1 VGSVSDYHFAVSQKD
16 AGSRLDVFLSRM
28 NLELSRNQVQRLI
41 DNKCIL
47 VNDKPQKSS
56 YQLRSKDQIQVFVP
70 PPPPAQLQ
78 PEPLS
83 LDVVF
88 EDDHLIAV
96 NKPAG
101 LVVHPATSHRT
112 STLVHGLLYHCD
124 HLADLGWPLRP
135 GIVHRL
141 DKDTSGIIVV
151 AKDNST
157 YRHLSQ
163 QFKKKLVYKEYS
175 ALVYGRLS
183 DSSGQFTDPIRRH
196 PKNRKKMGI
205 MVGGREASTFWWL
218 ELLLSEVSLVKV
230 VIKTGRTHQIR
241 VHFAHAHHPVVG
253 DATYGGK
260 KRVKSVQNHLLRT
273 QLSKVKRQMLHA
285 RRLALEH
292 PVTGETLDWSAP
304 LPEDMSDLLEFLR
317 KYETEEKKSE
327 SGNSRHIQTGCEI

>member
-1 VGSVSDYHFAVSQKD
+1 VSEYRFEVTREN
-16 AGSRLDVFLSRM
+16 AGSRLDLFLSRM
-28 NLELSRNQVQRLI
+28 SLELSRNQVQRLI
-41 DNKCIL
+41 DNNCIL
-47 VNDKPQKSS
+47 VNDRPQKSS
-56 YQLRSKDQIQVFVP
+56 YKLRSEDQIQVFVP

-78 PEPLS
+78 PEPLP

-96 NKPAG
+96 NKPPG

-112 STLVHGLLYHCD
+112 STLVHGLLHHCD
-124 HLADLGWPLRP
+124 YLADLGGPLRP

-163 QFKKKLVYKEYS
+163 QFKEKLVYKEYS
-175 ALVYGRLS
+175 ALVHGRLPH
-183 DSSGQFTDPIRRH
+183 SSGQFTDPIRRH

-205 MVGGREASTFWWL
+205 MAGGREAFTFWWL
-218 ELLLSEVSLVKV
+218 ELLFGEVSLVKV

-260 KRVKSVQNHLLRT
+260 KRVKSVQNHLLRAR
-273 QLSKVKRQMLHA
+273 LSKVKRQMLHA
-285 RRLALEH
+285 RRLSLEH

-304 LPEDMSDLLEFLR
+304 LPEDMSELLEFLR
-317 KYETEEKKSE
+317 TYDQSAKE
-327 SGNSRHIQTGCEI
+327 

>member
-1 VGSVSDYHFAVSQKD
+1 VSEYRFEVTQEN
-16 AGSRLDVFLSRM
+16 AGSRLDLFLSRM

-41 DNKCIL
+41 DKNCIL
-47 VNDKPQKSS
+47 VNDRPQKAS
-56 YQLRSKDQIQVFVP
+56 YRLRLEDQVLVFVP
-70 PPPPAQLQ
+70 PPPPSQLE

-88 EDDHLIAV
+88 EDDHLIAI
-96 NKPAG
+96 NKPPG

-112 STLVHGLLYHCD
+112 STLVHGLLHHCD
-124 HLADLGWPLRP
+124 HLADLGGPLRP

-151 AKDNST
+151 AKDNAA
-157 YRHLSQ
+157 YRHLSR
-163 QFKKKLVYKEYS
+163 QFKEKLVYKEYS
-175 ALVYGRLS
+175 ALVYGHLRQ
-183 DSSGQFTDPIRRH
+183 SSGQFTNPIQRH

-205 MVGGREASTFWWL
+205 IAGGREASTFWWL
-218 ELLLSEVSLVKV
+218 ELWFGEVSLVKV

-241 VHFAHAHHPVVG
+241 VHFSHAHHPVVG

-260 KRVKSVQNHLLRT
+260 KRVRSVQNPLMRAR
-273 QLSKVKRQMLHA
+273 LSKVKRQMLHA

-292 PVTGETLDWSAP
+292 PATGDKLDLSAP

-317 KYETEEKKSE
+317 TYGTQK
-327 SGNSRHIQTGCEI
+327 

>member
-1 VGSVSDYHFAVSQKD
+1 MSEYRFEVTQEDV
-16 AGSRLDVFLSRM
+16 GSRLDLFLSRM
-28 NLELSRNQVQRLI
+28 SLELSRNQVQRLI
-41 DNKCIL
+41 DNNCIL

-56 YQLRSKDQIQVFVP
+56 YKLRLKDQIQVFVP
-70 PPPPAQLQ
+70 PPPPVQLQ

-88 EDDHLIAV
+88 EDDHLIVV
-96 NKPAG
+96 NKPPG

-124 HLADLGWPLRP
+124 HLADLGGPLRP

-151 AKDNST
+151 AKDDST
-157 YRHLSQ
+157 YRHLSK
-163 QFKKKLVYKEYS
+163 QFKRKLVYKEYS
-175 ALVYGRLS
+175 ALVYGRLPH
-183 DSSGQFTDPIRRH
+183 SSGQFTDPIRRH

-205 MVGGREASTFWWL
+205 MAGGREAFTFWWL
-218 ELLLSEVSLVKV
+218 ELLFGEVSLVKV

-260 KRVKSVQNHLLRT
+260 KRVKAVQNHLLRAR
-273 QLSKVKRQMLHA
+273 LSKIKRQMLHA
-285 RRLALEH
+285 RRLSLVH

-304 LPEDMSDLLEFLR
+304 LPEDMSELLEFLR
-317 KYETEEKKSE
+317 KYGTEE
-327 SGNSRHIQTGCEI
+327 

>member
-1 VGSVSDYHFAVSQKD
+1 MSEYRFEVTQEDV
-16 AGSRLDVFLSRM
+16 GSRLDLFLSRM
-28 NLELSRNQVQRLI
+28 SLELSRNQVQRLI
-41 DNKCIL
+41 DNNCIL

-56 YQLRSKDQIQVFVP
+56 YKLRSKDQIQVFVP
-70 PPPPAQLQ
+70 PPPPVQLQ

-96 NKPAG
+96 NKPPG

-124 HLADLGWPLRP
+124 HLADLGGPLRP

-157 YRHLSQ
+157 YRHLSK
-163 QFKKKLVYKEYS
+163 QFKRKLVYKEYS
-175 ALVYGRLS
+175 ALVYGRLPHS
-183 DSSGQFTDPIRRH
+183 AGQFTDPIRRH

-205 MVGGREASTFWWL
+205 MAGGREAFTFWWL
-218 ELLLSEVSLVKV
+218 ELLFGEVSLVKV

-260 KRVKSVQNHLLRT
+260 KRVKAVQNHLLRAR
-273 QLSKVKRQMLHA
+273 LSKIKRQMLHA
-285 RRLALEH
+285 RRLSLVH

-304 LPEDMSDLLEFLR
+304 LPEDMSELLEFLR
-317 KYETEEKKSE
+317 KYGTEE
-327 SGNSRHIQTGCEI
+327 